1 MLVNLFF
8 FFFNVLVCSGEMMV
22 ERNVETLVPLDL
34 SCIRRGLWLS
44 PHSCEVQDKIC
55 EDLC

>member
-1 MLVNLFF
+1 
-8 FFFNVLVCSGEMMV
+8 MV